1 MSLLSAKPQ
10 GFTTSILFH
19 IATGASHQAKTSSGC
34 ARNLRQ
40 SGHGRTKVVQG
51 WQE

>member
-1 MSLLSAKPQ
+1 MSSLSAKPQ
-10 GFTTSILFH
+10 GFTTSVLFH

-40 SGHGRTKVVQG
+40 EPHGASKVVQG